1 MVLTAEGFDGFEVE
15 LGDFLDSEARPGV
28 AACERKD
35 VRNLALTC
43 PSDDEFLALLNEVG
57 INPPKA
63 AGLFV
68 GVHAS
73 IINEKFYAF

>member
-1 MVLTAEGFDGFEVE
+1 VE
-15 LGDFLDSEARPGV
+15 LGDFLNGEARPGI
-28 AACERKD
+28 AACEGKD
-35 VRNLALTC
+35 VRDLALTC
-43 PSDDEFLALLNEVG
+43 PSDDEFLALLNEFG

-73 IINEKFYAF
+73 IINKELDAF